1 MIDALNHFKRYG
13 PMLRTLRTK
22 GLAPRHWKMVAQR
35 LNLAIDPGHV
45 TMYRLIRL
53 GLYDDEKLK
62 TIKQVCEVATKEYAV
77 QQALEGLDKE
87 MRSAEFEFEFT
98 QDASMIIVNKLPELI
113 IMFEEYSLRIGVLR
127 TNPNVKNL
135 IDRLLEIER
144 IIKNVLE
151 LLHEWAIF
159 QRNFVYLHG
168 IFVLEEIQSVLP
180 EETRLFLQV

>member
-22 GLAPRHWKMVAQR
+22 GLAPRHWKMVGQR
-35 LNLAIDPGHV
+35 LGLAIDPGHV
-45 TMYRLIRL
+45 TMYRLIQL

-98 QDASMIIVNKLPELI
+98 
-113 IMFEEYSLRIGVLR
+113 
-127 TNPNVKNL
+127 
-135 IDRLLEIER
+135 
-144 IIKNVLE
+144 
-151 LLHEWAIF
+151 
-159 QRNFVYLHG
+159 
-168 IFVLEEIQSVLP
+168 
-180 EETRLFLQV
+180 

>member
-22 GLAPRHWKMVAQR
+22 GLAPRHWKMVGQR
-35 LNLAIDPGHV
+35 LGLAIDPGHV
-45 TMYRLIRL
+45 TMYRLIQL

-87 MRSAEFEFEFT
+87 MRSAEFDFEFT
-98 QDASMIIVNKLPELI
+98 QDGTTIIVKKLPELI
-113 IMFEEYSLRIGVLR
+113 VMFEEYFLRIGVLK

-151 LLHEWAIF
+151 LVNEWAEF
-159 QRNFVYLHG
+159 QKNFVYLHG
-168 IFVLEEIQSVLP
+168 IFVLEEIQKALP
-180 EETRLFLQV
+180 EETRIFLQV